1 MDCVFIRYAYNSTAY
16 QFLVYKST
24 IKDIHPNTIKKSRN
38 VILFKDVFP
47 WREAQENHS
56 LKRMIDASSS
66 NHHRSEDDKVEL
78 KYSKKEKKTK
88 TFDPDF

>member
-1 MDCVFIRYAYNSTAY
+1 M
-16 QFLVYKST
+16 
-24 IKDIHPNTIKKSRN
+24 
-38 VILFKDVFP
+38 FP
-47 WREAQENHS
+47 WKEAREYRS

>member
-1 MDCVFIRYAYNSTAY
+1 
-16 QFLVYKST
+16 
-24 IKDIHPNTIKKSRN
+24 
-38 VILFKDVFP
+38 VFP

-78 KYSKKEKKTK
+78 KYSKKEKKIK